1 MINFDDVTG
10 ENTMAHSLNML
21 YIPDRPFRIWKN
33 ENITQPAKAKMMMI
47 MTLLIKFIYML
58 RIEMEQNIDILLEN
72 IKKLI
77 LNTVDIEGLLLNIQI
92 M

>member
-1 MINFDDVTG
+1 
-10 ENTMAHSLNML
+10 ML

-33 ENITQPAKAKMMMI
+33 ENIIQPAKAKMMMI

-72 IKKLI
+72 IK
-77 LNTVDIEGLLLNIQI
+77 N
-92 M
+92 